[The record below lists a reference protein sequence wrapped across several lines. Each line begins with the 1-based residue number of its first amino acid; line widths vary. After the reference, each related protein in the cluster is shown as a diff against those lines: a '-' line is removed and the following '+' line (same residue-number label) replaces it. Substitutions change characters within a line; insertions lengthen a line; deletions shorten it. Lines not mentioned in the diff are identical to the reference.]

1 MKNVNAWKWIIGLT
15 LVLIVGWL
23 MNEPLMSRIVVAHGV
38 TRTLTSATDIKS
50 PVSARIVKQHVN
62 NGDSV
67 LAGSLLFELDSAI
80 VQEQGEQAHK
90 DLLNA
95 EAQLWHIQSLIQGK
109 RMNWPEPLQSLSA
122 NDRQIIDQRW
132 QVEYESIRDKDSHFQ
147 AEIELQ
153 SQMGNTLKQR
163 LLLLEQAHQ
172 QLQYQNEQ
180 QKSLWIQ
187 GFLSAQMWSKSQESL
202 ARSESDVLDVATR
215 LKEVNERNN
224 VLKQEKT
231 AWWSHNHASWHQER
245 QNLIRQTEQIRGDI
259 RRIAHETRQ
268 LQIRSPI
275 DGVVQDIDRATE
287 GTWVNTSEL
296 LSKIVPVNTPIWV
309 DGSLPQHERA
319 HLQPGMSANIKLQ
332 AYDFTEFGVLK
343 GTVHWIAAETR
354 ANGDAQSP
362 EYALRIGINTTG
374 ATQIQPQP
382 GMRAEI
388 DIEVGRRSAAS
399 WLFAPMIKLWQES
412 LREP

>member
-1 MKNVNAWKWIIGLT
+1 MKNANAWKWAIGLS
-15 LVLIVGWL
+15 LVLILVWL
-23 MNEPLMSRIVVAHGV
+23 MTQPFMSRIVVAHGV
-38 TRTLTSATDIKS
+38 TRTLTNATDIKS
-50 PVSARIVKQHVN
+50 PVHARIVKQHVN

-67 LAGSLLFELDSAI
+67 QVGSLLFELDSAI
-80 VQEQGEQAHK
+80 VQEQAAQAHK

-95 EAQLWHIQSLIQGK
+95 EAQLWHIQSLMHGK
-109 RMNWPEPLQSLSA
+109 RVNWPELLQSLSA
-122 NDRQIIDQRW
+122 DDRRIIDQRW
-132 QVEYESIRDKDSHFQ
+132 QMEDQSLRDKDLHFQ

-153 SQMGNTLKQR
+153 SQMGSTLRQR
-163 LLLLEQAHQ
+163 ILLLEKAQQHLHQ
-172 QLQYQNEQ
+172 QNEQ
-180 QKSLWIQ
+180 QQSLWMQ
-187 GFLSAQMWSKSQESL
+187 GFLSDQMWSKSQESL

-245 QNLIRQTEQIRGDI
+245 QNLMQQTDKIRGDM
-259 RRIAHETRQ
+259 RRIAHETGQ

-275 DGVVQDIDRATE
+275 HGVVQDIGRSTE
-287 GTWVNTSEL
+287 GTWVNASEL

-343 GTVHWIAAETR
+343 GTVDWIAPETR
-354 ANGDAQSP
+354 ANGDSQSP
-362 EYALRIGINTTG
+362 EYALRIGIH
-374 ATQIQPQP
+374 TQGSTHIQPQP